1 MSALPSLNTPATF
14 NTRIYYPDTLD
25 IRRNLAIEEL
35 LFNGLRDGQ
44 CLLLLWRSHDSVVIG
59 KNQNPWKECHLTSM
73 RSAGVMMA
81 RRRSGGGTVYHDPE
95 NLNFTYLLERSHA
108 DAKRQTRVVIDA
120 LRDLGIPAEQGDR
133 HVILVGGRKVSG
145 NAFYYGK
152 NQVLHHG
159 TLLIDSDLDR
169 LDRYLRP
176 TFDNI
181 QTRSIASVP
190 VPVANLSEF
199 SPGLSIKDVIRAIAA
214 RFEAAYADG
223 VADAVALTDAA
234 LAPLYG
240 KYSSWDWRFGLT
252 PAFEFTGSPSF
263 DWGAPAI
270 TISVVKSRIDTITVA
285 GTGLSATATEVFA
298 DTLAGC
304 RFDAGDIVARLDASK
319 DGGGDARFADIA
331 EWLTTLEF

>member
-120 LRDLGIPAEQGDR
+120 CKP
-133 HVILVGGRKVSG
+133 
-145 NAFYYGK
+145 Y
-152 NQVLHHG
+152 
-159 TLLIDSDLDR
+159 
-169 LDRYLRP
+169 
-176 TFDNI
+176 
-181 QTRSIASVP
+181 
-190 VPVANLSEF
+190 
-199 SPGLSIKDVIRAIAA
+199 
-214 RFEAAYADG
+214 
-223 VADAVALTDAA
+223 
-234 LAPLYG
+234 
-240 KYSSWDWRFGLT
+240 
-252 PAFEFTGSPSF
+252 
-263 DWGAPAI
+263 
-270 TISVVKSRIDTITVA
+270 
-285 GTGLSATATEVFA
+285 
-298 DTLAGC
+298 
-304 RFDAGDIVARLDASK
+304 ARLDSFPKVVRNSMELDDRLYAK
-319 DGGGDARFADIA
+319 WADIMP
-331 EWLTTLEF
+331 LGT